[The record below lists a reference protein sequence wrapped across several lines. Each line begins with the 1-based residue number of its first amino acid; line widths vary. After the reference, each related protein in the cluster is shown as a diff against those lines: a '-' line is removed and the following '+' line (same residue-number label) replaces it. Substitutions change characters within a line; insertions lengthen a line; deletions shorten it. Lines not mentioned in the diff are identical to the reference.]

1 MGVAWVFLGVEWV
14 FLGVVWI
21 NMGVPGLGLLEPSKN
36 RCFSAWN
43 YLGLRKTRGY
53 CSSQRVGTL
62 WNLGVSSSSLP
73 EQCKAKRFPSNLSY
87 RSPLSWIGC
96 WLHIPVTSE
105 SSCPA
110 STKPFRLWVYR
121 VYIGFFCR
129 VHVQIAGHLRM
140 IEVRAHRGYQKSRLH
155 LWLHQLF
162 GIHISYGTET

>member
-1 MGVAWVFLGVEWV
+1 MVSKRLEFMGVAWVFLGVEWV

-62 WNLGVSSSSLP
+62 WNLGVSSS
-73 EQCKAKRFPSNLSY
+73 
-87 RSPLSWIGC
+87 
-96 WLHIPVTSE
+96 IPVTSE

-110 STKPFRLWVYR
+110 STKPFKLWVYR

-129 VHVQIAGHLRM
+129 AHVQIAGHLRM